1 MVPLS
6 ERSEYEGGGT
16 YVEPLGRAIA
26 LDQGCAL
33 LHPSC
38 VRHAG
43 HRITKGERWVL
54 HAYSTRLVP
63 FTLLACLYPE
73 APSQLLRLAIS
84 CMLSSSPHPTLA
96 VGCSCSHPLL
106 AYLLYLLT
114 YFTYLPVAI
123 HEVGHVL
130 GLSHS
135 EHSADVM
142 SPFYV
147 AAQVTLSENDAARVK
162 ALLGIE

>member
-114 YFTYLPVAI
+114 YFTYLLTHCSWVLVLFLNAVEM
-123 HEVGHVL
+123 HEG
-130 GLSHS
+130 
-135 EHSADVM
+135 EHGRRFRARSQECFVD
-142 SPFYV
+142 
-147 AAQVTLSENDAARVK
+147 AQL
-162 ALLGIE
+162 